1 MNDNSLN
8 SKLPLP
14 KINFNNQEKYD
25 KENEHQFLNEKKLPD
40 EKKYKLVYLD
50 DDYAKVETIKLKP
63 KANNNNSQT
72 NQSSQNMFRK
82 SAMETSHTSS
92 FINNNN
98 NNYSSN
104 YFSSNINNYSKKRP
118 ETIDIKGK

>member
-14 KINFNNQEKYD
+14 KINFNNQEKFD
-25 KENEHQFLNEKKLPD
+25 KENDHQLINEKKLPD

-72 NQSSQNMFRK
+72 NQSVQNIFRK

-92 FINNNN
+92 FINNN

>member
-14 KINFNNQEKYD
+14 KINFNNQEKFD
-25 KENEHQFLNEKKLPD
+25 KENDHQLINEKKLPD

-63 KANNNNSQT
+63 KANNNSQT
-72 NQSSQNMFRK
+72 NQSVQNIFRK

-92 FINNNN
+92 FINN